1 MKKQEMNLVAPELE
15 VAVLGGIMGSNDNWH
30 LYASVI
36 DTGEI
41 FYEQKHKDI
50 WNLCRKAFDKGMQID
65 MFTIESLRK
74 QEKIDSF
81 GLAYLSELQM
91 RVTGDTH
98 TKTHAVLLRD
108 KWLGRKALEFTKIT
122 QQELLSGKNSEDSI
136 ARMWEKFSRLTS
148 DESTGAQKVGKV
160 FEELMESARKVSEK
174 DDNSI
179 TGERFFGIES
189 LDKLFDGVE
198 PGDLIM
204 IGAGAKQGKSSTETN
219 ILAHSIENNIPTF
232 AASAEMQNKRL
243 LARSLAMMTGFNTR
257 GLERGEQFSNEELAE
272 KIKIMEE
279 KIKKA
284 PLWMSDGNLDLR
296 RTVSNIYH
304 YHREH
309 GVNLFL
315 FDRVGL
321 FDEVS
326 MSKSGKEHGS
336 RAAVTA
342 TLRKLANELGISII
356 LYSQLTK
363 EYLSEEGGRPAGHH
377 IFGGIG
383 GPANCTKAALVYRPE
398 AISGQTIDTFPVS
411 SPFSGHDTKGVAEI
425 FTVYNNN
432 GPLGSVKVGFNAH
445 SQSYFDTSGGL
456 LEATDP
462 DDFESTSAVAYNPQL
477 AGDPNVVQDDGDLPF

>member
-1 MKKQEMNLVAPELE
+1 MEKSLVAPELE
-15 VAVLGGIMGSNDNWH
+15 QAVLGGILGSADNWH
-30 LYASVI
+30 LYSSVI
-36 DTGEI
+36 STGDV
-41 FYEQKHKDI
+41 FHQPKHRDI
-50 WNLCRKAFDKGMQID
+50 WNLCREAFDKGIKID
-65 MFTIESLRK
+65 MFTIDALRK
-74 QEKIDSF
+74 ERGIDSF
-81 GLAYLSELQM
+81 NVAYLSELQM

-98 TKTHAVLLRD
+98 TRAHAAILRD
-108 KWLGRKALEFTKIT
+108 KWMGRKAIEMMAIT
-122 QQELLSGKNSEDSI
+122 QKELFSGKNAEDSI
-136 ARMWEKFSRLTS
+136 ARMWEKFSRLSS
-148 DESTGAQKVGKV
+148 DESTGAQKASKV
-160 FEELMESARKVSEK
+160 MEELMESAKKASEK

-189 LDKLFDGVE
+189 VDKLFDGRE

-219 ILAHSIENNIPTF
+219 ILAYSIDNKVPTY

-243 LARSLAMMTGFNTR
+243 LARSIAMMTGGQTR
-257 GLERGEQFSNEELAE
+257 SLERGEQFSDEELFE
-272 KIKIMEE
+272 KIKVISARIAE
-279 KIKKA
+279 A

-296 RTVSNIYH
+296 KAISNIYH

-309 GVNLFL
+309 KVELFL

-326 MSKSGKEHGS
+326 LAKSGAEHGARS
-336 RAAVTA
+336 AVTA
-342 TLRKLANELGISII
+342 SLRKVANELGITII

-363 EYLSEEGGRPAGHH
+363 EYLNEPGARPAGHH

-398 AISGQTIDTFPVS
+398 AITGANYNEFPES
-411 SPFSGHDTKGVAEI
+411 SPFYGQLTAGVAEI

-445 SQSYFDTSGGL
+445 SQSYFETNGGTL
-456 LEATDP
+456 AASDP
-462 DDFESTSAVAYNPQL
+462 DDFESTSAIEMKSVL
-477 AGDPNVVQDDGDLPF
+477 IDPTHKTTAEGDLPF